1 MRTRTYHEANQYQN
15 KAKQNKTKQ
24 YSQATITSLRVRSE
38 AITLLRSTTETM
50 FRYVCERSRRVMGS
64 GSGGG
69 WAGSGN
75 VVGWAGLHDEH
86 LARAETK
93 RNKPKQNSR
102 SVTVP
107 QPTPTAAVI
116 PRGYGDKNITSM
128 LANYFAPLRRLVDRD
143 TARRFF
149 RPLPPPLLSGFL
161 WSTSR
166 GSPFFRPTL
175 RRALFRIDRNL
186 RCFGDPWKSSYS
198 FR

>member
-1 MRTRTYHEANQYQN
+1 MRTRTYHKANQYQN
-15 KAKQNKTKQ
+15 KSKQNKTIQ
-24 YSQATITSLRVRSE
+24 SSDYHEPASEERSDNIVTVNDRNNVSLR
-38 AITLLRSTTETM
+38 LRTKQASDGE
-50 FRYVCERSRRVMGS
+50 RERWGVGRIGERSGVAFG
-64 GSGGG
+64 GTAGGG
-69 WAGSGN
+69 GA
-75 VVGWAGLHDEH
+75 LHDEH

-93 RNKPKQNSR
+93 RNRPKQNSR

-107 QPTPTAAVI
+107 QPTPTVAVI

-186 RCFGDPWKSSYS
+186 RCFGDP
-198 FR
+198 

>member
-1 MRTRTYHEANQYQN
+1 
-15 KAKQNKTKQ
+15 
-24 YSQATITSLRVRSE
+24 
-38 AITLLRSTTETM
+38 
-50 FRYVCERSRRVMGS
+50 MGS

-69 WAGSGN
+69 WAGMGERMWG
-75 VVGWAGLHDEH
+75 GWAATMRTWAD
-86 LARAETK
+86 

-116 PRGYGDKNITSM
+116 PGDGDKNITSM
-128 LANYFAPLRRLVDRD
+128 LANYFAPLRRLADRD